1 MNKEKKSN
9 RYYECIKV
17 IGEQSSY
24 FEGITALVV
33 DTQEVVLV
41 SVCVVLLTITVCSS
55 SLLLVTV
62 VGVEVL
68 VLFNN
73 GQGSFTLLDP
83 LLDPE
88 SVFFLKKK
96 LDTLVGTG

>member
-17 IGEQSSY
+17 IEQSSY

-88 SVFFLKKK
+88 SVFFLKI
-96 LDTLVGTG
+96 LDTLVGTR